1 MSIDDINL
9 VPSELIVKASG
20 AIEGEIIEDLLKP
33 NGQSIA
39 SLLND
44 EEKKK
49 D

>member
-1 MSIDDINL
+1 MSLEDIPL

-33 NGQSIA
+33 NGPSIA
-39 SLLND
+39 SLLDD

-49 D
+49 